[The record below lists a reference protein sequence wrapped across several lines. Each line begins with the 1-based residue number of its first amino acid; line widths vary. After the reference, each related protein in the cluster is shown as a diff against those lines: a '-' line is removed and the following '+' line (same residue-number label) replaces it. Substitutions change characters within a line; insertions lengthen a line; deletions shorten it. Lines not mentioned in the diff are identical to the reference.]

1 MKKYYS
7 EFAYLFFLGFMSVL
21 GSLLI
26 PIIIGQMVD
35 TLFLDKTMFM
45 TLLVAGI
52 FLTILTAVITYL
64 LEYNAKKTTLKITNR
79 MRNLL
84 SNKYL
89 NGKLEIMER
98 ENSGMYAHK
107 YLNNINQINEALS
120 LFLVNFIP
128 GVFTIIIS
136 FIIMIS
142 KS

>member
-89 NGKLEIMER
+89 NGKL
-98 ENSGMYAHK
+98 
-107 YLNNINQINEALS
+107 
-120 LFLVNFIP
+120 
-128 GVFTIIIS
+128 
-136 FIIMIS
+136 
-142 KS
+142 